1 MTSATASPPCRSTT
15 ATVHR
20 PRRREATANVQRR
33 NDLATVRASQR
44 PARIRRGRQH
54 DLRRN
59 NRHPGRHGTYG
70 LTVESG
76 TDRPSHAFGQ
86 HVRQGELS
94 DESARFASTDPGRS
108 APDRTGRH
116 FKALAPTG
124 ERAFRRGFHAWLGN
138 SPRNSGSFPA
148 TRSIKTSQRCTIV
161 ITDRVLARCS
171 RACRCSSEAA

>member
-94 DESARFASTDPGRS
+94 DESGRFASRTLDGARPIELADTPRLSLPQVNALFGAASTSGSAIRRAQAQYRLRGRS
-108 APDRTGRH
+108 RH
-116 FKALAPTG
+116 
-124 ERAFRRGFHAWLGN
+124 
-138 SPRNSGSFPA
+138 RNAARFF
-148 TRSIKTSQRCTIV
+148 
-161 ITDRVLARCS
+161 TDRVLARCS